1 MVKADGFSQSGSLI
15 RRDKLVLTGSRVGRK
30 DVYQESL
37 ALEQQFSSVLQRETS
52 VQTVPVEIETCSV
65 LVINS
70 GRDMAREITLQ
81 LTVAL
86 PGCSMIF
93 APSFELARWIL
104 RRRKIDL
111 IVSSPILPDGGIE
124 QLRTELDGMGLP
136 PDLLVVGGV
145 TRSGAEALDE
155 LGYQFA
161 KFQKLGNSSMPQVVH
176 GDFRNTNALREKVKE
191 LGADIR
197 NDLNNPLQEI
207 VAMVFVAQA
216 AGQAAPMTNKALAAI
231 DQAAKNMANY
241 VNELEQR
248 IEKVVVNR

>member
-1 MVKADGFSQSGSLI
+1 MINSDGFLKSGSLF
-15 RRDKLVLTGSRVGRK
+15 RRGKLFLSGGRVSAEKRSR
-30 DVYQESL
+30 
-37 ALEQQFSSVLQRETS
+37 EQQCSVVQQKQTS
-52 VQTVPVEIETCSV
+52 VVTVPVESEACSV

-70 GRDMAREITLQ
+70 GRDMAREITHQ
-81 LTVAL
+81 LTMAL
-86 PGCSMIF
+86 PGCSMTF

-104 RRRKIDL
+104 RRRTIDL

-124 QLRTELDGMGLP
+124 QLQSELNTMECP
-136 PDLLVVGGV
+136 PDLVVVGEV
-145 TRSGAEALDE
+145 TNSGAQALGE

-161 KFQKLGNSSMPQVVH
+161 KLKKLGSGGMAQAVNFDVNNG
-176 GDFRNTNALREKVKE
+176 GDLREKVKE

-216 AGQAAPMTNKALAAI
+216 AGQAAPMTNKALTAI

-241 VNELEQR
+241 VNRLEQK